1 MKIILLQDVK
11 KVGQR
16 GSVVTVA
23 DGYGQNVLLPKKL
36 AAAATPEN
44 LKRWEKEVEGAQ
56 KRKALDEASA
66 QNILSAI
73 EGKTV
78 IIHARANETG
88 GLFEAIHEKQIAEA
102 IQKTLGISVPEEAVI
117 LDAPVKKIGS
127 HPVTLSLYGKTTTFI
142 LGVLSEE

>member
-23 DGYGQNVLLPKKL
+23 DGYAQNVLLPKKL
-36 AAAATPEN
+36 AVAATPEN
-44 LKRWEKEVEGAQ
+44 LKRWEREVEGAQ

-88 GLFEAIHEKQIAEA
+88 GLFEAVHKNQIVDA
-102 IQKTLGISVPEEAVI
+102 IRKELHISVPEEALSI
-117 LDAPVKKIGS
+117 SEPIKKVGEWKVSI
-127 HPVTLSLYGKTTTFI
+127 SLHGI
-142 LGVLSEE
+142 LGTVMVAVKA